1 MAYLHFSFQTEIELQ
16 LNIPDSKLKD
26 LLTHKID
33 IISFLTIDWEA
44 IEKSHKI
51 APEGDD
57 CCTATYPSESEIS
70 YFVIEKNNGSEYKW
84 NGEKLT
90 KI

>member
-16 LNIPDSKLKD
+16 LNIPDSKLKNF
-26 LLTHKID
+26 LAHKID
-33 IISFLTIDWEA
+33 IIPFLTIDWEA
-44 IEKSHKI
+44 IERSHKI
-51 APEGDD
+51 TPEGDD

-70 YFVIEKNNGSEYKW
+70 YFVIEKKDESKYKW
-84 NGEKLT
+84 DGENLT